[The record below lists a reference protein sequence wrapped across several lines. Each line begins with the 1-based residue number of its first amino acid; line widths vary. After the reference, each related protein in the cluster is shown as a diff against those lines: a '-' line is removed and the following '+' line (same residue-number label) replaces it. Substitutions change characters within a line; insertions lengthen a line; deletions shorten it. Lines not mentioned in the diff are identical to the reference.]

1 MHGDIDSSDRI
12 RDGRDTDT
20 LLKIADESLLRH
32 AGAFDGLLV
41 DRAFGTTIWDREG
54 NQYLDFTS
62 GQLCATFG
70 HNPPELRDAIAASFD
85 RAVHSSSLLLSEEV
99 ILLAERLLEL
109 LPPRLSK
116 VTLLSTG
123 SEATEVGL
131 KAAKMA
137 TGRWES
143 IGVSRSYHGHTA
155 GAASVTFLPR
165 RRGNGPG
172 QPGVHAI
179 PAPYCFRCPL
189 GATYP
194 QCGFACIDVGMAT
207 VDAQRTSE
215 VAACIIEPILS
226 TGGMIE
232 PPSGYLTH
240 LRERCDERGIHL
252 ILDEAQTGLGRT
264 GDMFAFERSNV
275 VPDVLA
281 LSKSL
286 GGGFPLAA
294 VVVTDT
300 IAEQAER
307 NGFRFLTSHMN
318 EPSMAMIGLA
328 MLSLATEHLQR
339 ASAAT
344 QGRRL
349 KRGLEELMRDA
360 EIIGDVRGRGLLLG
374 IEFVTDRASMNPAPK
389 AATSVAKA
397 CRQHGLLIQV
407 ASGNVWRIAPPLTVS
422 NDEIDRAL
430 SIIRE
435 GITKHERAQ
444 DHHEVG
450 PVRITQA
457 ANAANIR

>member
-1 MHGDIDSSDRI
+1 MHSGVDPSDQI
-12 RDGRDTDT
+12 RDGRDTAT
-20 LLKIADESLLRH
+20 LLKIANESLLRH
-32 AGAFDGLLV
+32 AGAFDGPLV
-41 DRAFGTTIWDREG
+41 EGASGTTIWDREG

-70 HNPPELRDAIAASFD
+70 HNPPELRNAIATSFD
-85 RAVHSSSLLLSEEV
+85 RAVHSSSLLVSEEV

-109 LPPRLSK
+109 LPPSLSK
-116 VTLLSTG
+116 VTFLSTG

-137 TGRWES
+137 TGRWET

-155 GAASVTFLPR
+155 GAAAVTFLPR

-179 PAPYCFRCPL
+179 PAPYCYRCPL
-189 GATYP
+189 GTTYP

-232 PPSGYLTH
+232 PPSGYLAH
-240 LRERCDERGIHL
+240 LREHCDEQGIHL

-264 GDMFAFERSNV
+264 GDMFAFESSNV

-300 IAEQAER
+300 IAKQAER
-307 NGFRFLTSHMN
+307 NGYRFLTSHMN

-328 MLSLATEHLQR
+328 MLSLANKHLQQG
-339 ASAAT
+339 SAVT
-344 QGRRL
+344 KGERL
-349 KRGLEELMRDA
+349 KLGLEQAMGGS
-360 EIIGDVRGRGLLLG
+360 EIIGDIRGRGLLLG
-374 IEFVTDRASMNPAPK
+374 IEFVTDRVSRDPAPE
-389 AATSVAKA
+389 AATAVAEA
-397 CRQHGLLIQV
+397 CRQRGLLIQV
-407 ASGNVWRIAPPLTVS
+407 VSGNVWRIAPPLTVS
-422 NDEIDRAL
+422 NEEIDRAV
-430 SIIRE
+430 SITRE
-435 GITKHERAQ
+435 
-444 DHHEVG
+444 
-450 PVRITQA
+450 A
-457 ANAANIR
+457 AAEYEYP

>member
-1 MHGDIDSSDRI
+1 MHESIDSTDRF
-12 RDGRDTDT
+12 RTSPDSAA
-20 LLKIADESLLRH
+20 LLEIANDSLLRH
-32 AGAFDGLLV
+32 AGPFNDMIV
-41 DRAFGTTIWDREG
+41 ERANGTTIWDREG

-70 HNPPELRDAIAASFD
+70 HNPSQLRDAILVSFD

-99 ILLAERLLEL
+99 IQLAERLLEL
-109 LPPRLSK
+109 LPPALSK

-137 TGRWES
+137 TGRWET

-155 GAASVTFLPR
+155 GAAGVTFLPR
-165 RRGNGPG
+165 RQGTGPG

-194 QCGFACIDVGMAT
+194 ECGFACVDVGMAA
-207 VDAQRTSE
+207 VDTQRTSE

-232 PPSGYLTH
+232 PPAGYFAH
-240 LRERCDERGIHL
+240 LRARCDERGVQL

-264 GDMFAFERSNV
+264 GDMFAFESSNI
-275 VPDVLA
+275 VPDILA

-300 IAEQAER
+300 IAEEAER

-318 EPSMAMIGLA
+318 EPSMALIGLA
-328 MLSLATEHLQR
+328 MLSLAVDHVQR
-339 ASAAT
+339 ASATT
-344 QGRRL
+344 QGARL
-349 KRGLEELMRDA
+349 KRGLTEIMDDSD
-360 EIIGDVRGRGLLLG
+360 IIGDVRGRGLLLG
-374 IEFVTDRASMNPAPK
+374 IEFVTDRVSMDPAPE
-389 AATSVAKA
+389 AATAVAEA
-397 CRQHGLLIQV
+397 CRRRGLLIQV
-407 ASGNVWRIAPPLTVS
+407 VSGNVWRIAPPLTVS
-422 NDEIDRAL
+422 NDEVDRAV

-435 GITKHERAQ
+435 SASKYRPPDLVA
-444 DHHEVG
+444 
-450 PVRITQA
+450 R
-457 ANAANIR
+457 